1 MMKKSLIALAIAGVI
16 AAPAAFAEV
25 KFSGSVSVMA
35 NSYDKNGDATNDD
48 TTRIEDGNTFIKIS
62 GSEDLGGGLS
72 AIYGFDMGVDI
83 SGTSNSGTEYSTN
96 TDDINLQN
104 AIVGLKGSF
113 GTVIAGTFDNPMK
126 VMGGAY
132 ELFGN
137 QPGDRRAL
145 KQGLSEER
153 SDNVVAYLSPDFNG
167 FSGTIAHFNTVVAET
182 DANNNTATVVV
193 KLQYANGP
201 LNAGVAHYTANY
213 ATSSLTDEKA
223 LRIAASYKM
232 GDTKFNVM
240 HTSVDNVA
248 GTSTTDVDNLTVGI
262 SHTMG
267 PITLKVQH
275 TSMDTSVANSDATLT
290 AFGVDYALSK
300 GTKVFAHYAKMDN
313 QSSAVKAIGG
323 WTGADAQGPIATG
336 GTDPTAFGV
345 GIRHNF

>member
-1 MMKKSLIALAIAGVI
+1 MKKSLIALAVAGVI
-16 AAPAAFAEV
+16 AAPAAFAEA
-25 KFSGSVSVMA
+25 KISGSISVMA
-35 NSYDKNGDATNDD
+35 NSYDKNGDSTNDD
-48 TTRIEDGNTFIKIS
+48 MTRIEDGNTFIKIS

-72 AIYGFDMGVDI
+72 AIYGMDMGVDV
-83 SGTSNSGTEYSTN
+83 SGAVGS
-96 TDDINLQN
+96 DDINLQN

-167 FSGTIAHFNTVVAET
+167 FSGTVAHFNTTAAEI
-182 DANNNTATVVV
+182 DADNNTATVVV

-213 ATSSLTDEKA
+213 ATSTLSDEKA

-323 WTGADAQGPIATG
+323 WTGADVQGTIATG